1 MMELTYDRRHNV
13 AYLRLK
19 PKGTD
24 VETVRVSDQ
33 LNVDMAPDGS
43 IYGIEFLNAND
54 QIRGA
59 GDSRIVLIDPV
70 SGEERSLVVA

>member
-1 MMELTYDRRHNV
+1 MELTYDRGQNI

-19 PKGTD
+19 PRGSD

-33 LNVDMAPDGS
+33 LNVDLAPDGS

-54 QIRGA
+54 QIRGT
-59 GDSRIVLIDPV
+59 GDSRFVFIDPV
-70 SGEERSLVVA
+70 SGEERSLEVA

>member
-1 MMELTYDRRHNV
+1 MELTYDRDHNV
-13 AYLRLK
+13 AYLRLR
-19 PKGTD
+19 PKGGE

-54 QIRGA
+54 QLRGA
-59 GDSRIVLIDPV
+59 DGGRIVFVDPV
-70 SGEERSLVVA
+70 SGEERSLKVA

>member
-1 MMELTYDRRHNV
+1 MELTYDHDHNV

-19 PKGTD
+19 PKSAE

-59 GDSRIVLIDPV
+59 DGGRIVFIDPV
-70 SGEERSLVVA
+70 SGEERSLKVA